1 MGNYML
7 ASFLLSFREGLEAA
21 LIIGVLLGALHK
33 LDRTGERK
41 TIWLGTAAAIL
52 LSIAAGIAINQL
64 GASFEGRAEQIFEG
78 VAMLLAAG
86 ILTWVILWM
95 QSQARSINQRLESDV
110 SNAVF
115 SGNKTALFSLAFL
128 SVFREGIEL
137 ALFLIA
143 ASTNSGNL
151 QVIIGASAGL
161 LAVIVF
167 AILLYKGL
175 VRLDVKKFFG
185 FTSLIL
191 LFFAAGL
198 AAHGV
203 HEFNE
208 AGLIPAIVENVW
220 NINHLLDENSI
231 LGQFLKTLVGYNGNP
246 SLSEII
252 SYFLYLILV
261 WLLRKRLA
269 IKAL

>member
-1 MGNYML
+1 ML

-33 LDRTGERK
+33 LGKTGEQK
-41 TIWLGTAAAIL
+41 TVWLGAVAAFIL
-52 LSIAAGIAINQL
+52 SAAVGIAINQL
-64 GASFEGRAEQIFEG
+64 GASFEGKAEMIFEG
-78 VAMLLAAG
+78 TAMLLAAG

-95 QSQARSINQRLESDV
+95 QSQAGTINQSLESDV
-110 SNAVF
+110 SKAVF

-143 ASTNSGNL
+143 ASMNSENL
-151 QVIIGASAGL
+151 QVLIGAGAGL

-167 AILLYKGL
+167 AILLFKSL
-175 VRLDVKKFFG
+175 VRLDIKKFFS

-191 LFFAAGL
+191 VFFAAGL
-198 AAHGV
+198 AAHGI

-208 AGLIPAIVENVW
+208 AGLIPSIVENVW
-220 NINHLLDENSI
+220 NINHLLDEKSI
-231 LGQFLKTLVGYNGNP
+231 LGQLLKTLVGYNGNP
-246 SLSEII
+246 SLTEVIAYF
-252 SYFLYLILV
+252 SYLLLV
-261 WLLRKRLA
+261 WLLKKRLA
-269 IKAL
+269 GKAI

>member
-1 MGNYML
+1 MM

-33 LDRTGERK
+33 LGRTGERK
-41 TIWLGTAAAIL
+41 TVWLGTAAAII
-52 LSIAAGIAINQL
+52 LSVAAGIAINQL
-64 GASFEGRAEQIFEG
+64 GASFEGKAEMIFEG
-78 VAMLLAAG
+78 AAMLLAAG

-95 QSQARSINQRLESDV
+95 QSQARSINQKLESDV
-110 SNAVF
+110 SEAVF

-143 ASTNSGNL
+143 ASMNSENL
-151 QVIIGASAGL
+151 QVLIGAGAGI

-167 AILLYKGL
+167 AILLFKSL
-175 VRLDVKKFFG
+175 VRLDIKKFFS

-198 AAHGV
+198 AAHGI

-208 AGLIPAIVENVW
+208 AGLIPSIVENVW
-220 NINHLLDENSI
+220 NINYLLDENST

-246 SLSEII
+246 SLTEVFA
-252 SYFLYLILV
+252 YFSYLILV
-261 WLLRKRLA
+261 WLLKMRLA
-269 IKAL
+269 RKAL

>member
-1 MGNYML
+1 ML

-33 LDRTGERK
+33 SGKTGESK
-41 TIWLGTAAAIL
+41 TVWLGAVTAII
-52 LSIAAGIAINQL
+52 LSIAAGIAINLL

-78 VAMLLAAG
+78 AAMLLAAG

-95 QSQARSINQRLESDV
+95 QSQSRSINQKLENDV
-110 SNAVF
+110 NEAVF

-143 ASTNSGNL
+143 ASVNSENL
-151 QVIIGASAGL
+151 QVLIGAGAGL

-167 AILLYKGL
+167 AILLFKSL

-185 FTSLIL
+185 LTSFILI
-191 LFFAAGL
+191 FFAAGL

-208 AGLIPAIVENVW
+208 AGLIPPIIENVW
-220 NINHLLDENSI
+220 NINTLLDENSI
-231 LGQFLKTLVGYNGNP
+231 PGQFLKTLIGYNGNP
-246 SLSEII
+246 SLTEAFT
-252 SYFLYLILV
+252 YFLYLILV
-261 WLLRKRLA
+261 WLLKKRLP
-269 IKAL
+269 KKQLT